1 MFWIAA
7 VALGGGY
14 AAFGVLSANQVTDAH
29 TVAYR

>member
-14 AAFGVLSANQVTDAH
+14 AGIGILSANQVTDAH
-29 TVAYR
+29 IVAYR